1 MAGNTTGSAI
11 ARLNDFG
18 QSPWYDNLARPLL
31 TGGGLQKL
39 VEVDGIRGVTSNPT
53 ILDKAIGAGDGY
65 DEQLAECARQG
76 QTIDE
81 TYWSVVIDDIKA
93 AADVLRPVHDAQRG
107 GDGFVSL
114 EVAPTVAHDTDATIA
129 MARSLHDRVDKAN
142 LMIKI
147 PATLEGIP
155 AIEESIADGITV
167 NVTLIFSLA
176 RHDQVIEAYLKGLE
190 RFIEGGGDPSTIA
203 SVASFF
209 VSRVDTETDR
219 RLPEDSPLRGK
230 AAVANAKLAYA
241 LFRERFSGPRWEA
254 LAAKGAR
261 LQRPLWASTSTKNPA
276 YPPTLYVDELIGPDT
291 VNTLAPASIEALQA
305 GEGTQRANTV
315 TEDVD
320 GARRVMADL
329 KAAGVDIDD
338 VTDTLEREG
347 VDSFAGS
354 FTDAFGTIEKRRA
367 EVTH

>member
-1 MAGNTTGSAI
+1 MSESAI
-11 ARLNDFG
+11 ARLNDYG

-31 TGGGLQKL
+31 TGGGLQRL
-39 VEVDGIRGVTSNPT
+39 VDVDGIRGVTSNPT
-53 ILDKAIGAGDGY
+53 ILDKAIGAGEGY
-65 DEQLAECARQG
+65 DEQLAACAEQG
-76 QTIDE
+76 MTIEE
-81 TYWSVVIDDIKA
+81 TYWAVVIDDIRTA
-93 AADVLRPVHDAQRG
+93 TGILRPVYDAHDG

-114 EVAPTVAHDTDATIA
+114 EVAPTLAHDTQATIEA
-129 MARSLHDRVDKAN
+129 ARSLHDRVDRPN

-147 PATLEGIP
+147 PGTIEGLP
-155 AIEESIADGITV
+155 AVEETIAAGISV
-167 NVTLIFSLA
+167 NVTLIFSLD
-176 RHDQVIEAYLKGLE
+176 RHDKVIEAYLKGLE
-190 RFIEGGGDPSTIA
+190 RLVEAGGDPSKIA

-276 YPPTLYVDELIGPDT
+276 YSSTLYVDDLIGPDT
-291 VNTLAPASIEALQA
+291 VNTLAPASIEALQH
-305 GEGTQRANTV
+305 GEGRQRPNTV

-320 GARRVMADL
+320 GARQLMADL
-329 KAAGVDIDD
+329 KDAGVDIDD

-347 VDSFAGS
+347 VDSFATS
-354 FTDAFGTIEKRRA
+354 FQDAFGTIEKRRA
-367 EVTH
+367 EVTN

>member
-1 MAGNTTGSAI
+1 MSSAI

-31 TGGGLQKL
+31 TGGRLAKL

-53 ILDKAIGAGDGY
+53 ILDKAIGAGEGY
-65 DEQLAECARQG
+65 DDALAKCATEG
-76 QTIDE
+76 LSIED
-81 TYWSVVIDDIKA
+81 TYWDVVIDDIKA
-93 AADVLRPVHDAQRG
+93 ATEILRPVYDAHGG

-114 EVAPTVAHDTDATIA
+114 EVAPTLAHDTDGTIA
-129 MARSLHDRVDKAN
+129 AARSLHGRVDRPN

-155 AIEESIADGITV
+155 AIEETIASGITV
-167 NVTLIFSLA
+167 NVTLIFSLD
-176 RHDQVIEAYLKGLE
+176 RHAKVIEAYLTGLE
-190 RFIEGGGDPSTIA
+190 RLVASGGDPSTVA

-219 RLPEDSPLRGK
+219 RLPEGSPLRGQ

-241 LFRERFSGPRWEA
+241 LFRERFSGPRWDA

-276 YPPTLYVDELIGPDT
+276 YSSTLYVDELIGPDT

-305 GEGTQRANTV
+305 GEGNQRANTV
-315 TEDVD
+315 ADDVD
-320 GARRVMADL
+320 GARQTMVDL
-329 KAAGVDIDD
+329 AAAGVDIDD

-347 VDSFAGS
+347 VDSFAAS

-367 EVTH
+367 EVAG

>member
-1 MAGNTTGSAI
+1 MTSAI
-11 ARLNDFG
+11 AKLNDYG

-53 ILDKAIGAGDGY
+53 ILDKAIGAGEGY
-65 DEQLAECARQG
+65 DDQLAQCAREG
-76 QTIDE
+76 QTIEE
-81 TYWSVVIDDIKA
+81 TYWNVVIDDIRA
-93 AADVLRPVHDAQRG
+93 ATEVLRPVYDAHNG

-114 EVAPTVAHDTDATIA
+114 EVSPTLAHDTQATIDL
-129 MARSLHDRVDKAN
+129 ARTLHDRADRPN

-155 AIEESIADGITV
+155 AIEETIASGITV
-167 NVTLIFSLA
+167 NVTLIFSLD
-176 RHDQVIEAYLKGLE
+176 RHDKVIEAYLTGLE
-190 RFIEGGGDPSTIA
+190 RLVAAGGDPSKVA

-241 LFRERFSGPRWEA
+241 LFRERFAGPRWEA

-276 YPPTLYVDELIGPDT
+276 YSSTLYVDELIGPDT
-291 VNTLAPASIEALQA
+291 VNTLAPASIEALQR
-305 GEGTQRANTV
+305 GEGDQRANTV

-320 GARRVMADL
+320 GARQVMALL
-329 KAAGVDIDD
+329 KAAGIDIDD

-347 VDSFAGS
+347 VDSFAAS

-367 EVTH
+367 EVTD

>member
-1 MAGNTTGSAI
+1 MPGKSTTSAI

-31 TGGGLQKL
+31 TGGGLEKL

-53 ILDKAIGAGDGY
+53 ILDKAIGAGAGY
-65 DEQLAECARQG
+65 DDALAQCAKAG
-76 QTIDE
+76 QSIEE
-81 TYWSVVIDDIKA
+81 TYWSVVIDDIQHA
-93 AADVLRPVHDAQRG
+93 TEVLRPVYDAQGG

-114 EVAPTVAHDTDATIA
+114 EVAPTVAHDTQATID
-129 MARSLHDRVDKAN
+129 MARSLHDRVDRPN

-155 AIEESIADGITV
+155 AIEETIASGITV
-167 NVTLIFSLA
+167 NVTLIFSLD
-176 RHDQVIEAYLKGLE
+176 RHAQVIEAYLKGLE
-190 RFIEGGGDPSTIA
+190 RFVEGGGDPSTIA

-230 AAVANAKLAYA
+230 AAVANAKLAYE
-241 LFRERFSGPRWEA
+241 LFRDRFSGARWDA

-276 YPPTLYVDELIGPDT
+276 YSPTLYVDELIGPDT
-291 VNTLAPASIEALQA
+291 VNTLAPASIEALQK

-315 TEDVD
+315 ADDVD
-320 GARRVMADL
+320 GARQVMADL
-329 KAAGVDIDD
+329 AAAGVDIDD

-347 VDSFAGS
+347 VDSFAAS

-367 EVTH
+367 EVTN

>member
-1 MAGNTTGSAI
+1 MSRSAI

-31 TGGGLQKL
+31 TGGGLQQL

-53 ILDKAIGAGDGY
+53 ILDKAIGAGEGY
-65 DEQLAECARQG
+65 DEQLAKCAEQG
-76 QTIDE
+76 LSIED
-81 TYWSVVIDDIKA
+81 TYWDVVIDDIIA
-93 AADVLRPVHDAQRG
+93 ATGVLRPVYDAQGG

-114 EVAPTVAHDTDATIA
+114 EVAPTLAHDTAGTIA
-129 MARSLHDRVDKAN
+129 AARELHGRVDRPN

-155 AIEESIADGITV
+155 AIEETIAAGITV
-167 NVTLIFSLA
+167 NVTLIFSLD
-176 RHDQVIEAYLKGLE
+176 RHAKVIEAYLTGLE
-190 RFIEGGGDPSTIA
+190 RLAAAGGDPSSVA

-219 RLPEDSPLRGK
+219 RLPEGSPLRGK
-230 AAVANAKLAYA
+230 AAVANAKLAYE
-241 LFRERFSGPRWEA
+241 LFRERFSGERWDA

-276 YPPTLYVDELIGPDT
+276 YPSTLYVDELVGRDT
-291 VNTLAPASIEALQA
+291 VNTLAPASIEALQR
-305 GEGTQRANTV
+305 GEGTQRPDTV
-315 TEDVD
+315 TEDVA
-320 GARRVMADL
+320 GAHQVMADL
-329 KAAGVDIDD
+329 AAAGVDIDD

-347 VDSFAGS
+347 VDSFAAS

-367 EVTH
+367 EVTG

>member
-1 MAGNTTGSAI
+1 MPSAI

-31 TGGGLQKL
+31 TGGGLAKL

-53 ILDKAIGAGDGY
+53 ILDKAIGAGEGY
-65 DEQLAECARQG
+65 DEQLAKCAKQG
-76 QTIDE
+76 LSIED
-81 TYWSVVIDDIKA
+81 TYWDVVIDDIRA
-93 AADVLRPVHDAQRG
+93 ATEVLRPVYDAHG
-107 GDGFVSL
+107 HGDGFVSL
-114 EVAPTVAHDTDATIA
+114 EVAPTLAHDTDGTIA
-129 MARSLHDRVDKAN
+129 AARSLHDRVDRPN

-147 PATLEGIP
+147 PATLEGVP
-155 AIEESIADGITV
+155 AIEETIAAGITV
-167 NVTLIFSLA
+167 NVTLIFSLD
-176 RHDQVIEAYLKGLE
+176 RHAKVIEAYLTGLE
-190 RFIEGGGDPSTIA
+190 RLVASGGDPSTIA

-241 LFRERFSGPRWEA
+241 LFRERFSGPRWDA

-276 YPPTLYVDELIGPDT
+276 YSPTLYVDELIGRDT
-291 VNTLAPASIEALQA
+291 VNTLAPASIEALQR
-305 GEGTQRANTV
+305 GEGNQRADTV
-315 TEDVD
+315 SKDVD
-320 GARRVMADL
+320 GARQVMADL
-329 KAAGVDIDD
+329 ATAGVDIDD
-338 VTDTLEREG
+338 VTATLEREG
-347 VDSFAGS
+347 VDSFAVS

-367 EVTH
+367 EVTG

>member
-1 MAGNTTGSAI
+1 MTSAI

-31 TGGGLQKL
+31 SGGGLAEL
-39 VEVDGIRGVTSNPT
+39 VSDDGIRGVTSNPT
-53 ILDKAIGAGDGY
+53 ILDKAIGAGEGY
-65 DEQLAECARQG
+65 DEQLAACAEDGRS
-76 QTIDE
+76 IED
-81 TYWSVVIDDIKA
+81 TYWAVVVDDIIA
-93 AADVLRPVHDAQRG
+93 ATEVLRPVYDAHGG

-114 EVAPTVAHDTDATIA
+114 EVAPTLAHDTGGTIA
-129 MARSLHDRVDKAN
+129 AARDLHGRVNRPN

-155 AIEESIADGITV
+155 AIEETIAAGITV
-167 NVTLIFSLA
+167 NVTLIFSLD
-176 RHDQVIEAYLKGLE
+176 RHAKVIEAYLTGLE
-190 RFIEGGGDPSTIA
+190 RLVASGGDPSTVA

-219 RLPEDSPLRGK
+219 RLPEGSPLRGK
-230 AAVANAKLAYA
+230 AAVANAKLAYE
-241 LFRERFSGPRWEA
+241 LFREQFSGRRWEA

-276 YPPTLYVDELIGPDT
+276 YPSTLYVDELIGPDT

-305 GEGTQRANTV
+305 GEGNQRPDTV
-315 TEDVD
+315 TQGVAE
-320 GARRVMADL
+320 AHQVMADL
-329 KAAGVDIDD
+329 KTAGIDFDD
-338 VTDTLEREG
+338 VTDVLEREG
-347 VDSFAGS
+347 VDSFAAS

-367 EVTH
+367 EVTA